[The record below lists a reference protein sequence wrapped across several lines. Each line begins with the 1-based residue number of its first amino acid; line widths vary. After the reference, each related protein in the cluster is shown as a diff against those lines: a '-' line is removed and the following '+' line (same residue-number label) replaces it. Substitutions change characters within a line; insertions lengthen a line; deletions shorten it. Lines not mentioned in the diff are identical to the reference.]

1 MKFRILR
8 FKSVNSTNDVAINL
22 IKKNMIYPSIIISDI
37 QTNGR
42 GQRGK
47 RWISI
52 KGNIFMSLFFKINKK
67 TQILEFTKKN
77 CLIVKKILMKIL
89 NKKVSVKL
97 PNDLIVCKKKIC
109 GILQETVQHNNQSY
123 LIIGLGINLVNSPKI
138 INYSTGYI
146 EQFTKKKIDKNNIL
160 ENIKKEFEIN
170 Y

>member
-1 MKFRILR
+1 
-8 FKSVNSTNDVAINL
+8 
-22 IKKNMIYPSIIISDI
+22 
-37 QTNGR
+37 
-42 GQRGK
+42 
-47 RWISI
+47 
-52 KGNIFMSLFFKINKK
+52 MSLFFKINKK
-67 TQILEFTKKN
+67 TRILEFTKKN
-77 CLIVKKILMKIL
+77 CLIVKKILMKTL

-109 GILQETVQHNNQSY
+109 GILQETIQHNNQSY

-146 EQFTKKKIDKNNIL
+146 EQFTKNKIDKNNIL

>member
-1 MKFRILR
+1 MKFKILR

-77 CLIVKKILMKIL
+77 CLIVKKNFDENLEQK
-89 NKKVSVKL
+89 SF
-97 PNDLIVCKKKIC
+97 CK
-109 GILQETVQHNNQSY
+109 TS
-123 LIIGLGINLVNSPKI
+123 
-138 INYSTGYI
+138 
-146 EQFTKKKIDKNNIL
+146 
-160 ENIKKEFEIN
+160 
-170 Y
+170 